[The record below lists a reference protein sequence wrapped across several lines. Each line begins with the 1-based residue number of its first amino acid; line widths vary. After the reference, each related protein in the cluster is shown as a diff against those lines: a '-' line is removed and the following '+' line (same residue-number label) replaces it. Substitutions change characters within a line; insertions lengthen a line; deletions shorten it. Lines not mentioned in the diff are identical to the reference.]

1 MRSGIG
7 FDVHRLVSGRPLVLG
22 GVKIPFRKGL
32 KGHSDADV
40 LVHAICD
47 AILGAI
53 GDDDMGEHFPD
64 SDPKFKNISSL
75 KLLKQVLR
83 RTKALGFS
91 LVHVDTLIITQ
102 EPKLSPF
109 KSAIR
114 KRLAETLS
122 LTQERVNVKAKTTE
136 GIWLTGRS
144 QGIASYAI
152 ATVKKQRRTK

>member
-152 ATVKKQRRTK
+152 ATVRKYRPKT